1 MWFLSLYFKYLI
13 WNVWSCREW
22 KVMNSPVYDSHRDKI
37 IKKCQVK
44 KLFIVP
50 LLIYQKAEYVKWK
63 CMNMKKKPAVN

>member
-1 MWFLSLYFKYLI
+1 MKWT
-13 WNVWSCREW
+13 CREW

-44 KLFIVP
+44 KLFIVV
-50 LLIYQKAEYVKWK
+50 LSLVLWIYQKAEYVKWK

>member
-1 MWFLSLYFKYLI
+1 MIHPGIESK
-13 WNVWSCREW
+13 
-22 KVMNSPVYDSHRDKI
+22 
-37 IKKCQVK
+37 KKCQVK